1 MKRTTD
7 EMIHIL
13 SEYAASHRDE
23 IRDFDDLTPFIA
35 KHPEIFGAKGEDVS
49 ESYKEFY
56 EGENTVNEEEAKAHF
71 RKAIELDPLNFDAR
85 SELLALESKNSNQYA
100 AKGLDIQT
108 KAIEL
113 FGKDERYKP
122 LIGRFFETTTT
133 ASFLRFSKSLMEQFY
148 MAGEYQIAVSL
159 GKEMLMLDLKDNYK
173 ARHILFKAL
182 VGVGDDMAIR
192 EFIDEYAYP
201 KDAYYYATLGLYKL
215 SKGYSTEAFNILN
228 DECRMVN
235 SLISDCILYANDY
248 EIKNES
254 EKPVETFM
262 DEIAY
267 PGSPR
272 EALNYTDDPLPF
284 DVSILEGFQNKNL
297 AEYLNVLNLSFEES
311 ATIVSLCEIALTEN
325 VDRLSLAT
333 IKNIFKG
340 ESKDHESLPVYGE
353 IKKDEK
359 IMEIINDLTEK
370 NLFERKGPNIHIK
383 HDAYTAFMAICRLQ
397 EKGEVSSAQA

>member
-13 SEYAASHRDE
+13 SEYASSHKNE
-23 IRDFDDLTPFIA
+23 IRDFDDLTPYIA
-35 KHPEIFGAKGEDVS
+35 KHPEIFGAKGEEDS
-49 ESYKEFY
+49 ASYKEYY
-56 EGENTVNEEEAKAHF
+56 EGESTVNEEEAKAHF
-71 RKAIELDPLNFDAR
+71 RKAIELDPYNFDAR
-85 SELLALESKNSNQYA
+85 SELLALESKDSNHYA
-100 AKGLDIQT
+100 AEGLNIQT

-113 FGKDERYKP
+113 FSKDEEFKP
-122 LIGRFFETTTT
+122 LIGRFFETTRT

-159 GKEMLMLDLKDNYK
+159 GKEMLMLDIKDNYK

-182 VGVGDDMAIR
+182 IGLGDDVAIR
-192 EFIDEYAYP
+192 EFISDYAYP
-201 KDAYYYATLGLYKL
+201 KDAYFYASLGLYKL
-215 SKGYSTEAFNILN
+215 SKGYPTEAFNIFN
-228 DECRMVN
+228 DECRMMN
-235 SLISDCILYANDY
+235 PFIADCILYANDY

-254 EKPVETFM
+254 EKPVDNFM

-284 DVSILEGFQNKNL
+284 DASILEDFQNKNL
-297 AEYLNVLNLSFEES
+297 SEYLKVLGLSFEES
-311 ATIVSLCEIALTEN
+311 AAVVSLCEVALTDNIEK
-325 VDRLSLAT
+325 LPLAT
-333 IKNIFKG
+333 IKSIFKG
-340 ESKDHESLPVYGE
+340 ESKEHEHLPAYGE
-353 IKKDEK
+353 IKKEEK
-359 IMEIINDLTEK
+359 IMGIIKVLTEK
-370 NLFERKGPNIHIK
+370 NLLERKGPDIYIK